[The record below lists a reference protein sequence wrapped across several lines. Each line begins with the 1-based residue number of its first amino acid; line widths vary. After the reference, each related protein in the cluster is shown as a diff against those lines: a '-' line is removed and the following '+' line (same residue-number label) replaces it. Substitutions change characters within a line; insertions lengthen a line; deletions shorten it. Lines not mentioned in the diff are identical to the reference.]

1 MSKVIQST
9 EKFIDFKR
17 DKCILDDFF
26 FQKLGIEEKYPLLTM
41 ILKIIFCMSHE
52 QATTKTGS
60 SYNSVVLKNNMG
72 ENTIIARRFM
82 KITFMLVQ

>member
-1 MSKVIQST
+1 MSKVIQSR

-17 DKCILDDFF
+17 NKCILDDFF

-41 ILKIIFCMSHE
+41 ILKIIFCMSHK

-60 SYNSVVLKNNMG
+60 SDNSVVLKNNMERTLLLLEG
-72 ENTIIARRFM
+72 SW
-82 KITFMLVQ
+82 KLSLY